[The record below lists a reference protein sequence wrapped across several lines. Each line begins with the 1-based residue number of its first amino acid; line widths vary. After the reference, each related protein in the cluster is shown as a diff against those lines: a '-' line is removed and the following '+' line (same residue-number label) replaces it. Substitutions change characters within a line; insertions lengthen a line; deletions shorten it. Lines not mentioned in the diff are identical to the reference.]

1 MERHLHIID
10 GGAAASTRAHRA
22 LGREAV
28 GMLAEIPLF
37 ASLSRRHLGRIA
49 SVASTRRYAPRA
61 TLALRGKPAD
71 AFFVIL
77 DGSVRVEL
85 PGRTVELG
93 AGDFFGEMALIDGEP
108 RSATVIAVGDVYVMT
123 IPRAKFLKLL
133 HAEPKI
139 MLAIMT
145 TLTRRLRDVQAAVA
159 PGPGPLP
166 PGPLNHLTKA
176 PGGAG
181 GIFPLSGGL
190 IASRVAAP
198 VRMSSSDPKRM
209 ATTALPAAR
218 SARTVMRVAGTPG
231 GAPSAELISAT
242 RASRAEASASNVTTR
257 EYSGMAAPSSRF
269 ARA

>member
-1 MERHLHIID
+1 MAERTALARLIVD
-10 GGAAASTRAHRA
+10 RGGAEAVDTPAARPRPI
-22 LGREAV
+22 GREAV
-28 GMLAEIPLF
+28 PMLAEIPLF
-37 ASLSRRHLGRIA
+37 ASLSHRHLGRIA

-85 PGRTVELG
+85 PGGRTVELG

-145 TLTRRLRDVQAAVA
+145 TLTRRLRDVQAAV
-159 PGPGPLP
+159 GQ
-166 PGPLNHLTKA
+166 
-176 PGGAG
+176 
-181 GIFPLSGGL
+181 
-190 IASRVAAP
+190 
-198 VRMSSSDPKRM
+198 
-209 ATTALPAAR
+209 
-218 SARTVMRVAGTPG
+218 
-231 GAPSAELISAT
+231 
-242 RASRAEASASNVTTR
+242 
-257 EYSGMAAPSSRF
+257 
-269 ARA
+269 